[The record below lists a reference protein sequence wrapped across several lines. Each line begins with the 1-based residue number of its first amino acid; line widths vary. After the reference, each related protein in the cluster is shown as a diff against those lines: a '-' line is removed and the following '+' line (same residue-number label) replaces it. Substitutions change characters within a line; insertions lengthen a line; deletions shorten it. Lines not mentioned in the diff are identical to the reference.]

1 MEEAAR
7 KCRGVLALSS
17 PLPHR
22 AVGFT
27 ACKPRLSCDARSP
40 AAPRRLLRPAG
51 VGVQEP
57 PSRLFVPGTTT
68 CALNGARAR
77 SQRVQARLTH
87 SLSRVQA
94 RRTQSLSRVQA
105 QLTHSISRAQA
116 RLAPFGPRAFR
127 PSCLQALVPS
137 SGPCAFRPWRLGP
150 SCLQA
155 LVPSGPRAFSR
166 Y

>member
-1 MEEAAR
+1 MEQKSSSIHTISRNGTRR

-17 PLPHR
+17 PLPRR
-22 AVGFT
+22 ADGFT

-40 AAPRRLLRPAG
+40 AAPHRLLRPAG

-77 SQRVQARLTH
+77 SQRVQARLNH

-94 RRTQSLSRVQA
+94 R
-105 QLTHSISRAQA
+105 LTHSISRAQA
-116 RLAPFGPRAFR
+116 RLTSFGPRAFR

-137 SGPCAFRPWRLGP
+137 SGPCAFRPWRAPWSLM
-150 SCLQA
+150 
-155 LVPSGPRAFSR
+155 PSGPRAFFR
-166 Y
+166 